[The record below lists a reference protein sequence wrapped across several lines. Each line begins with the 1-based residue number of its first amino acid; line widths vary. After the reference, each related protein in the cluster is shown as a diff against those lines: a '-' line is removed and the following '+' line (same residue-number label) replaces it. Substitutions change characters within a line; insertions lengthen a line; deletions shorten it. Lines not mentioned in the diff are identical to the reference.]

1 MDLDTARKIVE
12 RISETPASS
21 VSIEFQGGEPLT
33 NLPVIKEVVAYAK
46 ACLKNKIVE
55 YSLVS
60 NLSLVNDEIA
70 DFIADNGINVSAS
83 LDGPQPLMNSSF
95 YLLQCLRDYG
105 FSYQLLDQRR
115 AALFLP
121 LSTETLLLSLLL

>member
-46 ACLKNKIVE
+46 ECLKNKIVE

-70 DFIADNGINVSAS
+70 DFIADNGINVSTS

-95 YLLQCLRDYG
+95 YPTFRG
-105 FSYQLLDQRR
+105 RNQR
-115 AALFLP
+115 FIM
-121 LSTETLLLSLLL
+121 ECTLLWTIAGYRPQ